1 MEKSFSILRRMPGIA
16 TLSTKAGNPKKP
28 IRYTSIKKAKPQTIF
43 DIGNLLLQRATK
55 PKESQQ
61 LVIGEVVLKAATQTA
76 SNSMATVGPVP
87 ANSKTVAAKKPGI
100 KVVIEL
106 SVISTPIFTATVA
119 KCADSLF
126 ETTTCVKKGEE
137 TVPEASVTRDN
148 WSNKASASSELS
160 PPVSTAFSVSLKE
173 ITEGT
178 HVPSNVIDETRTTHH
193 AIPETGAALAPE
205 TYFGI
210 LPSGGTVIPTTDKVS
225 DLSPDLSP
233 AVNGS
238 TEATP
243 VSGDIE
249 IIHAPK
255 DATSTRAVHG
265 SEVND
270 IMPMQEGALVENVDG
285 PNTCTHRIRAPL
297 TITEVKNSQ
306 TQGIDPELS
315 ATGEIINVQ
324 DLGNLNSPMTTET
337 STDSSFTTCSS
348 QIPYK
353 EENVSHKLTP
363 EVETGSAETA
373 FRIPVTEPVASPVVP
388 NKDSAVQ
395 VVAPEEVAVFTS
407 QPKIMDTSA
416 EKGPDVTPETS
427 DPANAE
433 LAEEE
438 LKTEGEHS
446 AQEVLEAQLDPI
458 QKLFLDKIREFSTK
472 SKSCDGLLDAG
483 PEYKKAFSE
492 ELTKLQR
499 LYGKG
504 DLSSFPEF
512 KFSAACVPCVV
523 TQCNNCGSRLLQPLV
538 IVTKIGTKL

>member
-1 MEKSFSILRRMPGIA
+1 MAVLYHRVRCLKLLKSLHMEKSFSILRRMPGIA

-28 IRYTSIKKAKPQTIF
+28 IRYTSIKKAKPQTIV

-61 LVIGEVVLKAATQTA
+61 LVIGEVVLKPATQTA
-76 SNSMATVGPVP
+76 SNSMATIGPVP
-87 ANSKTVAAKKPGI
+87 ANSKTVAAKKPVI
-100 KVVIEL
+100 KAVPEL
-106 SVISTPIFTATVA
+106 SVISTPTFTTTVA

-126 ETTTCVKKGEE
+126 ETTTCVKKVEE

-148 WSNKASASSELS
+148 RSTKASASSELS

-173 ITEGT
+173 MTEGT
-178 HVPSNVIDETRTTHH
+178 HVPSNVIDETTNTRH

-210 LPSGGTVIPTTDKVS
+210 LPSGGTVIPTTGKVS
-225 DLSPDLSP
+225 DLSPNLSPDLSP

-238 TEATP
+238 TEATA

-265 SEVND
+265 SEVNE
-270 IMPMQEGALVENVDG
+270 IMPMQEGASVENLDG
-285 PNTCTHRIRAPL
+285 PNTCTHRIPAPL

-306 TQGIDPELS
+306 TQGIASELS

-324 DLGNLNSPMTTET
+324 DLVQHLCNLQSPMTTET

-353 EENVSHKLTP
+353 EETIGHKLTP
-363 EVETGSAETA
+363 DVETGSPETA
-373 FRIPVTEPVASPVVP
+373 FRLPFTDPVASPVVP

-407 QPKIMDTSA
+407 QPKIMDASA
-416 EKGPDVTPETS
+416 EKGPDVTPETVFERNIICSNKCLMTS

-438 LKTEGEHS
+438 LKTEGERS
-446 AQEVLEAQLDPI
+446 VQEVLEAQLDPI

-472 SKSCDGLLDAG
+472 SKYAQLYLH
-483 PEYKKAFSE
+483 
-492 ELTKLQR
+492 ELVL
-499 LYGKG
+499 
-504 DLSSFPEF
+504 
-512 KFSAACVPCVV
+512 
-523 TQCNNCGSRLLQPLV
+523 
-538 IVTKIGTKL
+538 